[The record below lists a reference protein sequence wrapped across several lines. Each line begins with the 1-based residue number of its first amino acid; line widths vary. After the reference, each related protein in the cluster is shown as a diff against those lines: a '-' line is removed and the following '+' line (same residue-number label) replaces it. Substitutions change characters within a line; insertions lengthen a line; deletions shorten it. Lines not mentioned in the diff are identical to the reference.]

1 MQVRPLSG
9 APTSKEFPTVKVYET
24 GSHVK
29 KDDQNLTE
37 ASFGIGDAVTIFRLL
52 RDKIYSDKITAVIRE
67 YVANAVD
74 AHSAAGQSRAVDIYL
89 PSFANQTFYVRDYG
103 SGLSEEDVR
112 DIYVMYG
119 TSTKRSTNNEV
130 GQLGLGCKSAFAYN
144 DTFTVVSYQDGKA
157 YTYTAYIDDSGVGKI
172 RTMDIS
178 PTTEPSGVKVIIPV
192 KASDVSWFVSKARD
206 ALCYYPQKF
215 NVISGQTITYF
226 DKKKQILHGVSGP
239 AEWYITQ
246 NMEPTVVMGGI
257 PYPLDA
263 KQALDGSSVEPWA
276 QGSCVIFVPIG
287 AVDFAVSRELLEYT
301 KRTKGFLKKAIAEI
315 TKDIAKN
322 IEASLTSCK
331 DLCSAKLTYSKLSSA
346 RLVSSVTPRWKGA
359 SLGPQITPSHPCL
372 AYATNWEGPQLSQYS
387 VQLGYNIEKVFFI
400 EKNDAVTNWTGRL
413 RAAVK
418 DHMDKTVVVV
428 YDPTKDVPDP
438 KHPTKTF
445 KTIKETYHL
454 DLYKWLKIED
464 FEPIPAPPRPVNPYS
479 SSYPASD
486 YAKKN
491 SHKYRAKAF
500 LWLDGKSKGNIA
512 SSYWEKVDIDSTTV
526 VKDRPYVIIESGFH
540 LDYGM
545 NWTDGSHLQDVLIAL
560 YSLVPSAKGPIYAF
574 RAPIVVADLPP
585 GLIPF
590 KTWLDKQ
597 MTLVDMQLIND
608 KQLYTTLV
616 NTRKWNIT
624 STISAFKGSIEKRLA
639 PNSPFIPALHGWTR
653 LSVSANLAKVNNV
666 RSLGSL
672 PTTVKPVDY
681 EGILSRYPLVEVIAA
696 SATYFQ
702 PKDVAEQIGSYIAM
716 MDDYLSPSLDGGAKE
731 EQKEKD

>member
-1 MQVRPLSG
+1 M
-9 APTSKEFPTVKVYET
+9 KVYET

-29 KDDQNLTE
+29 KDDQELTE
-37 ASFGIGDAVTIFRLL
+37 ASFGIGDAATIFRLL

-74 AHSAAGQSRAVDIYL
+74 AHAAAGQTRAVDIFL
-89 PSFANQTFYVRDYG
+89 PSFTNQNFYVRDYG

-157 YTYTAYIDDSGVGKI
+157 ITYTAYIDDSGVGKI

-178 PTTEPSGVKVIIPV
+178 PTKEPSGVKVLIPV
-192 KASDVSWFVSKARD
+192 KAGDISWFVAKAKN
-206 ALCYYPQKF
+206 ALRYYPKEF
-215 NVISGQTITYF
+215 NVVSGQHLDYF
-226 DKKKQILHGVSGP
+226 NKKKQVLHGSSGP

-246 NMEPTVVMGGI
+246 TGDPTIVMGGI

-263 KQALDGSSVEPWA
+263 KQALDGAQVEPWVN
-276 QGSCVIFVPIG
+276 GPCVIFVPIG

-301 KRTKGFLKKAIAEI
+301 KRTKGFLKKAIGEV
-315 TKDIAKN
+315 TKDIAEQ
-322 IEASLTSCK
+322 IEKSLTSCK

-346 RLVSSVTPRWKGA
+346 RLVNSMTPKWKGA
-359 SLGPQITPSHPCL
+359 SLGPQIIPSHPCVS
-372 AYATNWEGPQLSQYS
+372 YVNNWEGPNLSQYS
-387 VQLGYNIEKVFFI
+387 LQLGYGIEKVFFV
-400 EKNDAVTNWTGRL
+400 EKTDQVTNWTGRL
-413 RAAVK
+413 RAMAK
-418 DHMDKTVVVV
+418 EHSDKTYVIV
-428 YDPTKDVPDP
+428 YDPAKDVPDP
-438 KHPTKTF
+438 KATGSSPHPK
-445 KTIKETYHL
+445 KTIKEVYNL

-464 FEPIPAPPRPVNPYS
+464 FEPIPAPVRATNPY
-479 SSYPASD
+479 YPSSD

-500 LWLDGKSKGNIA
+500 LWLDGKSNGNIA
-512 SSYWEKVDIDSTTV
+512 SSFWEKCEIDSTSV
-526 VKDRPYVIIESGFH
+526 VKDRPYVVINSGFH

-545 NWTDGSHLQDVLIAL
+545 GSSSAMNLNDVLNAL
-560 YSLVPSAKGPIYAF
+560 YALVPTAKGPVYAF

-585 GLIPF
+585 GLLPF

-597 MTLVDMQLIND
+597 LLLIDTQLIND

-616 NTRKWNIT
+616 STRKWNIT
-624 STISAFKGSIEKRLA
+624 NTISSYKKEIEKRLA
-639 PNSPFIPALHGWTR
+639 PTSPFLPTLQGWIR
-653 LSVSANLAKVNNV
+653 LANSSNVAKVNNIK
-666 RSLGSL
+666 SLGSL
-672 PTTVKPVDY
+672 PVTLKTVDY
-681 EGILSRYPLVEVIAA
+681 AGILSRYPLVEVIAA

-716 MDDYLSPSLDGGAKE
+716 MDDYLSPSKDGGAKE
-731 EQKEKD
+731 QKENE